1 MLNLGRMIVPDKK
14 DSCAIYFIF
23 YYALEYYLILL
34 KFLDLLNCDR
44 NFIQIFFFYLYIAL
58 YVLYLFIHYDVEI
71 DIKIIILIDLFLERI
86 LYELLLK

>member
-44 NFIQIFFFYLYIAL
+44 NFIQIFFF
-58 YVLYLFIHYDVEI
+58 
-71 DIKIIILIDLFLERI
+71 
-86 LYELLLK
+86 

>member
-44 NFIQIFFFYLYIAL
+44 NFIQIFFFLIIFILHYMYYTYSYIMML
-58 YVLYLFIHYDVEI
+58 
-71 DIKIIILIDLFLERI
+71 KLI
-86 LYELLLK
+86 

>member
-44 NFIQIFFFYLYIAL
+44 NFIQIFFFKLSLYCI
-58 YVLYLFIHYDVEI
+58 IC
-71 DIKIIILIDLFLERI
+71 IILIHTI
-86 LYELLLK
+86 